1 MSIILEPIYQSY
13 IFIGIICILSLKR
26 VRRIDFCA
34 VYDRGDKG
42 DRTSDSK
49 TRAMQQD
56 IASLTLDDL

>member
-49 TRAMQQD
+49 TRAMQ
-56 IASLTLDDL
+56 